1 MIDSALVGANTLAK
15 QDQTLRSRGKTHGDA
30 ACCHRAYES
39 FTCVMLDKTR
49 IQANNDGSK
58 HLLSAYIVRSL
69 SPGRSGVEDNV
80 IAI

>member
-15 QDQTLRSRGKTHGDA
+15 QDQTLRSRGKAHADA
-30 ACCHRAYES
+30 ACHRAYES